1 MEAEC
6 NSCDFVCGGRF
17 PGRFVLKKNSLMTD
31 VLRSIVS
38 LGNIGVMG
46 NFSEVASLV
55 KAPLG
60 NTQKHDV
67 ILMIPLDD
75 RPLDRYRLGEE
86 CPDDR
91 CPHCILRRIISSREI
106 ETIDVMS
113 SKVAIIVF
121 LSSAGEILE
130 TGCHSCD
137 S

>member
-46 NFSEVASLV
+46 NFNEVASLV

-60 NTQKHDV
+60 NIQTQNV
-67 ILMIPLDD
+67 ILVIPLGKIT
-75 RPLDRYRLGEE
+75 PLGKTIPLGK
-86 CPDDR
+86 
-91 CPHCILRRIISSREI
+91 IIPLGNI
-106 ETIDVMS
+106 EMMGDFS
-113 SKVAIIVF
+113 EVAIFV
-121 LSSAGEILE
+121 LSKFAPV
-130 TGCHSCD
+130 
-137 S
+137 